1 MTGKHDEKGAEKT
14 KGLEW
19 DNHKVK
25 FGWRVEGI
33 FPSGASTEYVNA
45 CCLSPDQE
53 IVATGCDY
61 GNVRLYRNPCRPA
74 DEKKGLPGSKPL
86 ILRGHSENVT
96 NLDFEGKNSERLITT
111 GGSDNT
117 VI

>member
-1 MTGKHDEKGAEKT
+1 LIGKHDPNGPEKT
-14 KGLEW
+14 KGIEW
-19 DNHKVK
+19 NNHTVK

-33 FPSGASTEYVNA
+33 FPAGAGTEYVNA
-45 CCLSPDQE
+45 VCLSPDHE

-61 GNVRLYRNPCRPA
+61 GNVRLYNNPCR
-74 DEKKGLPGSKPL
+74 EGSEAL
-86 ILRGHSENVT
+86 ILRGHSEAVT
-96 NLDFEGKNSERLITT
+96 NLNFQGSNSNRLITT